1 MCGMR
6 GMAETAKG
14 IGKVDSQEES
24 TTKAREENHAAIKGT
39 MVHRLMEVIVS
50 SIGIKLDDIASI
62 SRNIVEENGIDEKD
76 AAYNDYVVMLK
87 NVGETM
93 LDKGGYHQVN
103 GVCSNILDTF
113 RNAKEVLSEVPF
125 YYYKDTMLING
136 VIDLVYKD
144 ENGWHIIDWKTN
156 ADNADL
162 DSHYKSQLDLY
173 SEAFEKIS
181 GEAVKDAKIYHI
193 DILTK

>member
-1 MCGMR
+1 M
-6 GMAETAKG
+6 K
-14 IGKVDSQEES
+14 
-24 TTKAREENHAAIKGT
+24 
-39 MVHRLMEVIVS
+39 
-50 SIGIKLDDIASI
+50 
-62 SRNIVEENGIDEKD
+62 ENGIDERNT
-76 AAYNDYVVMLK
+76 AYKAYIEMLK

-93 LDKGGYHQVN
+93 LNKGGYPQVN

-125 YYYKDTMLING
+125 YYYKDKMLING
-136 VIDLVYKD
+136 IIDLVYKD
-144 ENGWHIIDWKTN
+144 EKGWHIIDWKTN

-181 GEAVKDAKIYHI
+181 GEAVLDAKIYHI